1 MTQRDID
8 EAAIAIKDTTG
19 TLNITNAGTM
29 TGPNG
34 LLVDNSIITF
44 TNTGTVNATVGEA
57 LLLKKMPLLILQILE
72 PCPVLRASISMAQ
85 LHQHSNTG
93 TVTSSGND
101 NAAVYN
107 TGTLTSLNNTGTLQ
121 GTGASNSYGL
131 YSSGS
136 IART

>member
-1 MTQRDID
+1 MWSTENNAIEMDGTDIRGTATITNNTDATIRSDSTAID

-57 LLLKKMPLLILQILE
+57 LLLKKMPSLILQILE

-85 LHQHSNTG
+85 LPPSPIQ
-93 TVTSSGND
+93 
-101 NAAVYN
+101 A
-107 TGTLTSLNNTGTLQ
+107 Q
-121 GTGASNSYGL
+121 
-131 YSSGS
+131 
-136 IART
+136 